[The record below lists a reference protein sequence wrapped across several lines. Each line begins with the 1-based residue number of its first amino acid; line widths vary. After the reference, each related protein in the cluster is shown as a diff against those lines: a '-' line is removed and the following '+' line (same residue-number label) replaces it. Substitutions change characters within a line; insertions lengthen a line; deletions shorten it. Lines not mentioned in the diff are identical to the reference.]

1 MTKIRISR
9 PLRASVHTSLPLFF
23 FPTAIEM
30 KIQDI
35 LCVTIITVA
44 PTTTKCRSIYSHTA
58 GPCRIANAK
67 KKKHNS
73 RRSRSLLLGLR
84 PATAEVTVHSYRCH
98 TSGHR
103 NIPDVCARSDWVL
116 NGIRMDFGGRN
127 IRYPSLTPF
136 YDLMF
141 WIWVIRTKR
150 TVLWGG
156 IPCCRARK

>member
-1 MTKIRISR
+1 MKIR
-9 PLRASVHTSLPLFF
+9 
-23 FPTAIEM
+23 
-30 KIQDI
+30 DI
-35 LCVTIITVA
+35 LCATVITVA
-44 PTTTKCRSIYSHTA
+44 PPTTKCRSNYSHTA
-58 GPCRIANAK
+58 GPSPYRY
-67 KKKHNS
+67 S

-84 PATAEVTVHSYRCH
+84 PATAEVTVHNYRYH

-103 NIPDVCARSDWVL
+103 NITDVYARFDWVL

-156 IPCCRARK
+156 KPRCRARK